1 MYILAIS
8 SHIASSCRWKKITK
22 HLPGRTDNDVK
33 NRFHSATRH
42 KNKENVGTSARRR
55 STKTPMNSSSTSR
68 RNTRKRTPFGI
79 NSQDNVVIHER
90 VSSRI
95 RPNTPELIHDSYTPT
110 LLLGKRKTPGTASS
124 PFGGLS
130 MSSSKT
136 PAHHYPTTSFFHKKK
151 QQKTEVTPSPFAH
164 QTTATPKNG
173 FPTRHNKGGGR
184 NLPRICSD
192 VKSLKKSYGILLS
205 PVRKVHEDVTLA
217 AKKVQRMISFDDEML
232 TPVHVKPSSAA
243 ARRCM
248 NGNIER
254 SHLSHKA
261 NSNSPVQSFPSPI
274 PFARS
279 FSSRTDK
286 DHPHKKPYTTV
297 NVETNEEEKK
307 TQQDEQ
313 KQMLD
318 FLVNEANVVTK
329 EEIALNLSQQKKTKT
344 SPQDHHHHHKLSQ
357 ETDNDDKRKSVPSS
371 SFLQDTPTKQKQMLD
386 FLVNETNVVTKE
398 EIALNLSL
406 EKTTRVFSV

>member
-1 MYILAIS
+1 M
-8 SHIASSCRWKKITK
+8 HHRRWKKITK

-55 STKTPMNSSSTSR
+55 SAKTPTNSSSTSR

-95 RPNTPELIHDSYTPT
+95 RPNTPELIHDYTPT

-164 QTTATPKNG
+164 QTTTTPKNS
-173 FPTRHNKGGGR
+173 FPTRHNSNKGGR

-232 TPVHVKPSSAA
+232 TPVHVKPSNS
-243 ARRCM
+243 ARRM

-254 SHLSHKA
+254 SHH
-261 NSNSPVQSFPSPI
+261 SPVHSFPSPI

-286 DHPHKKPYTTV
+286 DHHHHPHKKPYTV
-297 NVETNEEEKK
+297 NVETNEDEKK

-329 EEIALNLSQQKKTKT
+329 EEIALNLSQQKKTKKST
-344 SPQDHHHHHKLSQ
+344 PPQDHHHHHHHKLSQ
-357 ETDNDDKRKSVPSS
+357 ETDNDDKAHQEKRKRKSVPSP

-398 EIALNLSL
+398 EIALNLLSL